1 MALNY
6 SELRHLCEV
15 GIVDSGSCNCVILC
29 FWQQAAALAFTF
41 TLAYDNGNEE
51 FGGIKLN
58 RFGMQEMVENV
69 SYFTIRPPEKSSY
82 RLIIYAKDLDQQV
95 YCASDL
101 IFFYWTFAWSNLFFK
116 N

>member
-1 MALNY
+1 
-6 SELRHLCEV
+6 
-15 GIVDSGSCNCVILC
+15 
-29 FWQQAAALAFTF
+29 LAFTF

-51 FGGIKLN
+51 FHGVKLN

-95 YCASDL
+95 CHL
-101 IFFYWTFAWSNLFFK
+101 LFPPGNVIQFQK
-116 N
+116 LFIRN